1 MSGIISTT
9 DADFEN
15 DIKDPQKLVIVDM
28 WAEWCGPCIM
38 MEPVLKE
45 IAEEHQD
52 TVKIVKLNID
62 QNQQTPLRLN
72 VMNIPTFIFFKEGKE
87 IERIIGAY
95 PKKQFVKKIEELL

>member
-15 DIKDPQKLVIVDM
+15 DIKDPQRLVIVDM

-87 IERIIGAY
+87 VERIIGAF